1 MFMDGKPREASP
13 NRLWDA
19 YAKVQTSDWL
29 RLIADARRCQV
40 IDAGGIQT
48 GRSTCEPVIDRW

>member
-29 RLIADARRCQV
+29 RLNGVTRGRR
-40 IDAGGIQT
+40 
-48 GRSTCEPVIDRW
+48 